1 MQPQVSKPHE
11 RTERAGFELQTALA
25 AQFMRTRAQTER
37 LAQPLSAEDC
47 ALQSMPDASP
57 VKWHLAHTTWFF
69 ETFVLE
75 QAIPGYEPFAP
86 QFRVLFNSYYVAVG
100 ARHPRPERGMLSRP
114 SLDEVRAYRR
124 HVDAHVAQLLQSG
137 AVDAQWLE
145 LLELGINHEQQHQ
158 ELIVTDL
165 KHLLAKNPLQ
175 PAYVPAGAPRRS
187 KCAAPGVALP
197 S

>member
-11 RTERAGFELQTALA
+11 RNERDGFELQTALA

-75 QAIPGYEPFAP
+75 QAIPGYQPFAP

-124 HVDAHVAQLLQSG
+124 HVDARVGSCC
-137 AVDAQWLE
+137 
-145 LLELGINHEQQHQ
+145 
-158 ELIVTDL
+158 
-165 KHLLAKNPLQ
+165 NP
-175 PAYVPAGAPRRS
+175 ARS
-187 KCAAPGVALP
+187 MRNGSNCSSSA
-197 S
+197 STTSSSTRN